1 MQTRSN
7 RARREQRMTSKHS
20 RVRRWR
26 RISPHRTRNE
36 PIRGGLTMDLRG
48 KVAVVTGAASG
59 IGAASARAFAHKG
72 AKVVVVDVNA
82 EGARKVAKELGALA
96 VPCDIAQESQ
106 VNAMITE
113 VERALG
119 PVEVLFNNAG
129 VATGGDPLRTPIEVW
144 DKQWQINL
152 MSHVYAVRAVLPGML
167 ERGSGYLLHT
177 ASMAG
182 ILTSQ
187 GNLTYA
193 VTKHAVVGLAE
204 WLSITYHD
212 KGIRVSL
219 LAPLGVRTPMLG
231 NVESPFAPN
240 AAGPIKEPEEVAQQV
255 VDAIDQERFLI
266 LTDPIAQKWMNNK
279 NGDLERWLEGMRR
292 MQRTI
297 ESGR

>member
-1 MQTRSN
+1 
-7 RARREQRMTSKHS
+7 
-20 RVRRWR
+20 
-26 RISPHRTRNE
+26 
-36 PIRGGLTMDLRG
+36 MDLSN
-48 KVAVVTGAASG
+48 KVAIITGAASG
-59 IGAASARAFAHKG
+59 IGAACARAFA
-72 AKVVVVDVNA
+72 AA
-82 EGARKVAKELGALA
+82 GARVVAVDLNGDGAQRIA
-96 VPCDIAQESQ
+96 SEIGGTAFACDVASEADINQLIAD
-106 VNAMITE
+106 TE
-113 VERALG
+113 RQLG

-129 VATGGDPLRTPIEVW
+129 VATGGDPLNTPIEVW
-144 DKQWQINL
+144 NEQWQINL

-182 ILTSQ
+182 ILTTH

-231 NVESPFAPN
+231 DVESDFARN
-240 AAGPIKEPEEVAQQV
+240 AAGPIKEPEDVAGMV
-255 VDAIDQERFLI
+255 VDAITEERFLI

-279 NGDLERWLEGMRR
+279 NDDLERWLNGMRR
-292 MQRTI
+292 LQRVI
-297 ESGR
+297 EDSGAD